1 MNEAGG
7 RMRRVDT
14 ESRGRGPA
22 LGQAR
27 PQTSRWGR
35 VLMLYP
41 SDGRQRREPDG
52 LAVVLGLIILLLAVA
67 HLVAFVLSW
76 T

>member
-1 MNEAGG
+1 
-7 RMRRVDT
+7 
-14 ESRGRGPA
+14 
-22 LGQAR
+22 
-27 PQTSRWGR
+27 
-35 VLMLYP
+35 MLYP